1 MFYILLIFVDYL
13 GGINILVD
21 FKNVYKNIDNNSIL
35 QDINLNIKKGNVFA
49 LLGPNGAGKTT
60 TIRLITGLLTS
71 TSGDI
76 KIFGERY
83 SSNRYSSNI
92 RQHIGVQN
100 DCNLYEKLTVK
111 QNLIF
116 WGELYGMNEDK
127 INNKLNELTDI
138 FQLTDKL
145 NSKVSTLSKGMRQK
159 VLIMRAV
166 MHDPKLLILDEPTS
180 GLDPQ
185 MINDVIKYLK
195 SLVEKFNMSIIM
207 ATHQLQGLENFVDDI
222 AIIDSGKLLLN
233 GNANE
238 LINRKWTKYI
248 YEIDSDDNKMAL
260 SICAKYG
267 KSYIKN
273 GKVFTECIKK
283 NDISNISKALFYEG
297 LNIYCIFNHT
307 HTIKD
312 LYFETLK
319 GDINEQKSDKNNI

>member
-1 MFYILLIFVDYL
+1 MFCILLIFVDYL

-60 TIRLITGLLTS
+60 TIRLITGLLNA

-76 KIFGERY
+76 KVFGERH
-83 SSNRYSSNI
+83 SSNI

-195 SLVEKFNMSIIM
+195 SLVENFNVSIIM

-260 SICAKYG
+260 NICAKYG
-267 KSYIKN
+267 KSYMEN